1 MLSGASSLLK
11 YSTYNWLVIC
21 LIVIASVAT
30 SFFFLISFLL
40 FSLLLFFLYFF
51 CRPLFSN
58 FFLLFASF
66 SSLLLLL
73 LLFFVFLQYCINLI
87 FCTKLV
93 PLKGQRILPS
103 ISLRFSVCFFV
114 FYFVPNKKSFDFGS
128 QCDKLYLLSYSIS
141 IGRDTKFTFK

>member
-21 LIVIASVAT
+21 LIVLASVAT
-30 SFFFLISFLL
+30 SFFRIISSFLL

-51 CRPLFSN
+51 CLPLFSN

-103 ISLRFSVCFFV
+103 ISLRFRVCFFC
-114 FYFVPNKKSFDFGS
+114 FLLCAKQKSFDFGS
-128 QCDKLYLLSYSIS
+128 QCDKLYLLSSINWK
-141 IGRDTKFTFK
+141 GYKVYF